1 MLLFQYFSSEEAMST
16 GEDTFRGELF
26 FSGEVSTLTDFT
38 LLLIKVS
45 RLSEL
50 IGMDDPLRILKGAK
64 VL

>member
-1 MLLFQYFSSEEAMST
+1 MST